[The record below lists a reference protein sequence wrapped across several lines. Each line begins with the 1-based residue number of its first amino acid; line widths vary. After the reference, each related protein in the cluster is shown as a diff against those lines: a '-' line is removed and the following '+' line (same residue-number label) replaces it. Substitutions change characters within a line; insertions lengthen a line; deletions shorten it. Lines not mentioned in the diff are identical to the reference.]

1 MQDLNRDYV
10 FRDIAGKPM
19 NAIDVFSILIKYFKD
34 WLIRC
39 IANKFAYGEIG
50 ENDIDFVFTLP
61 SILGDEAI
69 LFFREAA
76 MKVSYLYK
84 TSYII

>member
-1 MQDLNRDYV
+1 
-10 FRDIAGKPM
+10 M
-19 NAIDVFSILIKYFKD
+19 NAIDVFSISIKYFKD
-34 WLIRC
+34 RLIRC
-39 IANKFAYGEIG
+39 IANEVAYGEIG
-50 ENDIDFVFTLP
+50 ENEIDFVFTLP

-76 MKVSYLYK
+76 IKVSYLYK

>member
-1 MQDLNRDYV
+1 
-10 FRDIAGKPM
+10 M
-19 NAIDVFSILIKYFKD
+19 NAIDVFSISIKYFKD

-39 IANKFAYGEIG
+39 IANKVAYGEIG
-50 ENDIDFVFTLP
+50 ENEIDFVFTLP

-76 MKVSYLYK
+76 IKVSYLYK